1 MKRAPNEPRSSLG
14 SYRNRGAESSPLF
27 HSPVRAGQQRPAIFL
42 NKNAALGGR
51 SYLLSRPSPEG
62 SGNVRKLTHSLAHYV
77 TRRFKSPVTK
87 WYSSDRRKRLPPDWR
102 HRRLRVLRR
111 DRWRCQLKSFGCLEE
126 ATEVDHIVRGDNHS
140 EDNLQ
145 AVCSACH
152 KKKTQTE
159 SEEASAAK
167 RARRYTPLL
176 RMLETIECC

>member
-1 MKRAPNEPRSSLG
+1 M
-14 SYRNRGAESSPLF
+14 
-27 HSPVRAGQQRPAIFL
+27 
-42 NKNAALGGR
+42 
-51 SYLLSRPSPEG
+51 
-62 SGNVRKLTHSLAHYV
+62 
-77 TRRFKSPVTK
+77 TK

-159 SEEASAAK
+159 AKEASAAK
-167 RARRYTPLL
+167 RAVDTHL
-176 RMLETIECC
+176 C